1 MAQTPQEKID
11 QIKKQFEELNKA
23 NEVKMT
29 SSFSPD
35 PAWRT
40 QPLYWQWTIR
50 SLTPAEKRRLRWNN
64 AKDAGKWVVSSL
76 YGAAS
81 FIPEMAARIGA
92 AWIDQFAWTDTQ
104 DKVDNFFWYVPNKLR
119 DSSNSTYHFD
129 KWQEYTD
136 DALIAASLLT
146 AWMSWPA
153 AANPL
158 RAKSNLRSLAKNP
171 AKYDPIQAWQ
181 IVRAAET
188 AWVDSV
194 KVWNVKLTPR
204 QVNSKFRLNWDAD
217 EAALTNKFYS
227 SYDWAPAYQ
236 QKLYSQYNNAANGK
250 NMSTF
255 QDIPSQ
261 RFNTYNSQDAFRWYW
276 YDRPKRQLPE
286 TELNNLYTPL
296 TEERMAE
303 MRKYLDDYDRIVNGR
318 YISADEAEMLASD
331 QAAFDDM
338 ASKAW
343 FKNFSDAEKFFEKTY
358 AWEYFNSPEQMVDY
372 INTTRRPYVNKA
384 EELYWRRYADD
395 PEIMKFSNWS
405 LPDAANKFFW
415 RSNNQSKLPTK
426 NTSRARANNLKK
438 RNMSASE
445 RARRA
450 AADER
455 AKDSANEQYAALDM
469 DADMARNDVKNMT
482 LEEMYELWKAIQNW

>member
-11 QIKKQFEELNKA
+11 QIRKQFEELNKA

-29 SSFSPD
+29 STFSPN
-35 PAWRT
+35 PAWVT

-158 RAKSNLRSLAKNP
+158 RAKSNLKSLAKNP
-171 AKYDPIQAWQ
+171 AKYDPVQAWQ
-181 IVRAAET
+181 IVRAAEK

-194 KVWNVKLTPR
+194 KVWNVKLTPG
-204 QVNSKFRLNWDAD
+204 QVSSKYHMNWDANQ
-217 EAALTNKFYS
+217 AALTNRIYS

-261 RFNTYNSQDAFRWYW
+261 RFNTYNSQDIFRWYW

-318 YISADEAEMLASD
+318 YISAEEAEMLASD
-331 QAAFDDM
+331 QAAFENIAIKD
-338 ASKAW
+338 W
-343 FKNFSDAEKFFEKTY
+343 FKNLEEADKFAKSQWFDDYLDLKATEESFRAEAAREAEWNPMHEDAVERWLYEFSDAEK
-358 AWEYFNSPEQMVDY
+358 
-372 INTTRRPYVNKA
+372 
-384 EELYWRRYADD
+384 
-395 PEIMKFSNWS
+395 
-405 LPDAANKFFW
+405 AAA
-415 RSNNQSKLPTK
+415 
-426 NTSRARANNLKK
+426 NTSRARAEATKN

-450 AADER
+450 AANER
-455 AKDSANEQYAALDM
+455 ARDAAGEQYAALDM
-469 DADMARNDVKNMT
+469 DADMARNDAKNMT